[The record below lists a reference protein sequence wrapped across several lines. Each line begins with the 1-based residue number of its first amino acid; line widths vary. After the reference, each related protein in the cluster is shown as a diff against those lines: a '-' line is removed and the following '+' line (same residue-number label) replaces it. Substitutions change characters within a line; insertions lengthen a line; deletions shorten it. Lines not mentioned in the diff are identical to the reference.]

1 MTSFVSI
8 VFNVELTLMIGV
20 ATSFVLGFLL
30 LLIKVPNTEYS
41 QKIAKTKNTIAV
53 CFFICSIL
61 MYSCLRFSGTPDYD
75 KFSSLMMFTVTAIS
89 SAILSFALI
98 NVLDDRTL
106 NDDKFYLNVGLVA
119 VLSVVMVKAFWWEN
133 QTWRAVVFFT
143 GVALFLFQCISHIL
157 VFNRVYRESVRKIE
171 QYYDEEEDHRLKS
184 IRFCYAIMML
194 TQMFI
199 LVYMLL
205 PSGIMKV
212 YILWYSLYLLYFSAN
227 FISFLGSHKLLLDA
241 FAYKTLSGQELIRRI
256 EETRRKKTGK
266 SKDKAVKD
274 DFTLPENIEA
284 GFLRLEKSLKK
295 WVDAKGFREYDKT
308 RDEIARELHTS
319 KEMLHLYFAT
329 KMGMDFRTWR
339 TNLRIEEAKTLLLE
353 NKDAS
358 INIIAEASGFSDK
371 SNFHRQFVKIV
382 GCSPKEWRES
392 SGNCI
397 R

>member
-241 FAYKTLSGQELIRRI
+241 FAYKTLSGQDLMQKIAANRS
-256 EETRRKKTGK
+256 RKGK
-266 SKDKAVKD
+266 KGVMKVDESQVGE
-274 DFTLPENIEA
+274 FTDVE
-284 GFLRLEKSLKK
+284 FKKLEKSLER
-295 WVDAKGFREYDKT
+295 WVSDKSYREYDKS
-308 RDEIARELHTS
+308 RDDIVRELGTT

-329 KMGMDFRTWR
+329 VKGKDFKTWR
-339 TNLRIEEAKTLLLE
+339 TELRIEEAKKLLLE
-353 NKDAS
+353 KRDVS
-358 INIIAEASGFSDK
+358 VNIIGEVSGFSDR

-382 GCSPKEWRES
+382 GCSPKQWRETNGRCS
-392 SGNCI
+392 E
-397 R
+397 

>member
-41 QKIAKTKNTIAV
+41 LKIAKTKNTIAV

-241 FAYKTLSGQELIRRI
+241 FAYKTLSGQDLLQKIAANRS
-256 EETRRKKTGK
+256 RKGK
-266 SKDKAVKD
+266 KGVMKVDESQVGE
-274 DFTLPENIEA
+274 FTYVE
-284 GFLRLEKSLKK
+284 FKKLEKSLER
-295 WVDAKGFREYDKT
+295 WVSDKSYREYDKS
-308 RDEIARELHTS
+308 RDDIVRELGTT

-329 KMGMDFRTWR
+329 VKGKDFKTWR
-339 TNLRIEEAKTLLLE
+339 TELRIEEAKKLLLE
-353 NKDAS
+353 KRDVS
-358 INIIAEASGFSDK
+358 VNIIGEVSGFSDR

-382 GCSPKEWRES
+382 GCSPKQWRETNGRCS
-392 SGNCI
+392 E
-397 R
+397 

>member
-157 VFNRVYRESVRKIE
+157 VFDRVYRESVRKIE

-241 FAYKTLSGQELIRRI
+241 FAYKTLSGQDLMQKIAANRS
-256 EETRRKKTGK
+256 RKGK
-266 SKDKAVKD
+266 KGVMKVDESQVGE
-274 DFTLPENIEA
+274 FTDVE
-284 GFLRLEKSLKK
+284 FKKLEKSLER
-295 WVDAKGFREYDKT
+295 WVSDKSYREYDKS
-308 RDEIARELHTS
+308 RDDIVRELGTT

-329 KMGMDFRTWR
+329 VKGKDFKTWR
-339 TNLRIEEAKTLLLE
+339 TELRIEEAKKLLLE
-353 NKDAS
+353 KRDVS
-358 INIIAEASGFSDK
+358 VNIIGEVSGFSDR

-382 GCSPKEWRES
+382 GCSPKQWRETNGRCS
-392 SGNCI
+392 E
-397 R
+397 

>member
-41 QKIAKTKNTIAV
+41 LKIAKTKNTIAV

-61 MYSCLRFSGTPDYD
+61 MYSCLRFSGTQDYD

-241 FAYKTLSGQELIRRI
+241 FAYKTLSGQDLLQKIAANRS
-256 EETRRKKTGK
+256 RKGK
-266 SKDKAVKD
+266 KGVMKVDESQVGE
-274 DFTLPENIEA
+274 FTDVE
-284 GFLRLEKSLKK
+284 FKKLEKSLER
-295 WVDAKGFREYDKT
+295 WVSDKSYREYDKS
-308 RDEIARELHTS
+308 RDDIVRELGTT

-329 KMGMDFRTWR
+329 VKGKDFKTWR
-339 TNLRIEEAKTLLLE
+339 TELRIEEAKKLLLE
-353 NKDAS
+353 KRDVS
-358 INIIAEASGFSDK
+358 VNIIGEVSGFSDR

-382 GCSPKEWRES
+382 GCSPKQWRETNGRCS
-392 SGNCI
+392 E
-397 R
+397 

>member
-157 VFNRVYRESVRKIE
+157 VFDRVYRESVRKIE

-241 FAYKTLSGQELIRRI
+241 FAYKTLSGQDLLQKIAANRS
-256 EETRRKKTGK
+256 RKGK
-266 SKDKAVKD
+266 KGVMKVDESQVGE
-274 DFTLPENIEA
+274 FTDVE
-284 GFLRLEKSLKK
+284 FKKLEKSLER
-295 WVDAKGFREYDKT
+295 WVSDKSYREYDKS
-308 RDEIARELHTS
+308 RDDIVRELGTT

-329 KMGMDFRTWR
+329 VKGKDFKIWR
-339 TNLRIEEAKTLLLE
+339 TELRIEEAKKLLLE
-353 NKDAS
+353 KRDVS
-358 INIIAEASGFSDK
+358 VNIIGEVSGFSDR

-382 GCSPKEWRES
+382 GCSPKQWRETNGRCS
-392 SGNCI
+392 E
-397 R
+397 